1 MKEFITF
8 ATAFRTIVLGLL
20 IYISVVM
27 TDMRHKL
34 HDMESYL
41 DSLYLEVNIL
51 SGELERQ
58 IDDANYSTRFL
69 FDLLQQTYRLEQEE
83 QLNKQGT
90 E

>member
-1 MKEFITF
+1 
-8 ATAFRTIVLGLL
+8 
-20 IYISVVM
+20 
-27 TDMRHKL
+27 
-34 HDMESYL
+34 MESYL

-83 QLNKQGT
+83 QLNEQGT